1 MVYMILWLP
10 DVKIRFSGKTLMLTK
25 IEGKKRRGLQRM
37 RWLDSIT
44 DSVDINLS
52 KLGGIVKDRGAW
64 HRRKSDMTY
73 RLNNK
78 SENWK
83 NYNDFLKSEAQ

>member
-10 DVKIRFSGKTLMLTK
+10 GVKIRFSGKTLMLTK
-25 IEGKKRRGLQRM
+25 IEGKKRRGLQWM
-37 RWLDSIT
+37 RWLDSIN

-52 KLGGIVKDRGAW
+52 KLGGIVQDGGAW
-64 HRRKSDMTY
+64 HRRRSDMTY

-83 NYNDFLKSEAQ
+83 N

>member
-44 DSVDINLS
+44 DSLNMNLS
-52 KLGGIVKDRGAW
+52 KLSEIVEVGYNLD
-64 HRRKSDMTY
+64 T
-73 RLNNK
+73 NNSK
-78 SENWK
+78 R
-83 NYNDFLKSEAQ
+83 